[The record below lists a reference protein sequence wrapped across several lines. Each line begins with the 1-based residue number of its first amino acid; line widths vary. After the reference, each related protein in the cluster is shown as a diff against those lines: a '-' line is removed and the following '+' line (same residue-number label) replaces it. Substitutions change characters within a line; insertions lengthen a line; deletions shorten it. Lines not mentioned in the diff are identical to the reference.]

1 MEALPYPTTRWTVLQ
16 KTAFLFFAV
25 FFALIIIPNPF
36 TLLPGDYWF
45 KLIQWTGKYLLHIPY
60 EITVLPNGSGD
71 TTYNYVEVL
80 LNLIITIITVGV
92 WLLIDRRRASYQQ
105 LYYWSLVLVR
115 YYLFFTMLQYGFFKV
130 IQLQFPFPT
139 QGELLQP
146 LGDSSPMGLA
156 WNFMGYSKAYNF
168 FAGFLEILGGF
179 LLCFR
184 RTATL
189 GALIVFGVMSN
200 VVAMNFC
207 FDIPVKIYSM
217 QLLGM
222 AVYIMWPDGK
232 RLVDFL
238 IRNRAVEPRL
248 LNRVFAK
255 KGFHIARIA
264 VKSLLVAGLMIYIFT
279 QAWGYQKTYGEYAP
293 KPPLYGM
300 YEVETFVHNGDT
312 LPPLRSDTSRW
323 HKMVI
328 SNKDRATVRMVS
340 DSVRGFDF
348 KVDPKLKTIRMSPKG
363 DTLQKFR
370 LTYLQP
376 SKEQL
381 IIKGRSKHDSLYIKF
396 HSIDRNR
403 YLLVSR
409 GFHWINEFPLNR

>member
-1 MEALPYPTTRWTVLQ
+1 MKDTPYPNTPWTVLQ
-16 KTAFLFFAV
+16 KTVFLFFAI
-25 FFALIIIPNPF
+25 FFALVIIPNPF

-60 EITVLPNGSGD
+60 EITVRPNGSGD
-71 TTYNYVEVL
+71 TTYNYVELL
-80 LNLIITIITVGV
+80 LNLTIALLTVV
-92 WLLIDRRRASYQQ
+92 IWLLIDLRRESYRQ
-105 LYYWSLVLVR
+105 LYDWSLVLVR
-115 YYLFFTMLQYGFFKV
+115 YYLYFTMLQYGFFKV
-130 IQLQFPFPT
+130 IQLQFPFPS

-156 WNFMGYSKAYNF
+156 WNFMGYSKGYNF
-168 FAGFLEILGGF
+168 FAGFLEILGGL

-217 QLLGM
+217 ELLGM
-222 AVYIMWPDGK
+222 SVYVMWPDRQ
-232 RLVDFL
+232 RLIDFL
-238 IRNRAVEPRL
+238 IRNKAVEPRII
-248 LNRVFAK
+248 NRLFSK
-255 KGFHIARIA
+255 KGLHIARIA
-264 VKSLLVAGLMIYIFT
+264 LKSLLVAGLMIYMFIE
-279 QAWGYQKTYGEYAP
+279 AWGYQKSFGEYAP
-293 KPPLYGM
+293 KPSLYGM
-300 YEVETFVHNGDT
+300 YEVETFVRNGDT

-328 SNKDRATVRMVS
+328 SFKDRASVRMVN
-340 DSVRGFDF
+340 DSVRNFDF
-348 KVDPKLKTIRMSPKG
+348 KINPKLKTIQMSPKG

-370 LTYLQP
+370 LTYQQP
-376 SKEQL
+376 AKDQL
-381 IIKGRSKHDSLYIKF
+381 VIKGRSKNDSLYIKF
-396 HSIDRNR
+396 HTIDRNR
-403 YLLVSR
+403 YLLVNR